1 MLLSYNECI
10 DKYGS
15 DYLLKK
21 EIANG
26 NIFMKEK
33 GVYSTKRNVSDI
45 EVIMNKYPKAVFT
58 DRSAFY
64 YHSLTDVIPDHFYL
78 ATRRE
83 DSRIRDSRVKQ
94 SFLKDE
100 IFEPGIESLQ
110 YNNMS
115 IRIYSKERMLVELMR
130 FRTKMP
136 FDYYKEIIQSYRRI
150 AEEMDFGL
158 VEDYAYMFRNG
169 ESIMNQIQMEVL

>member
-136 FDYYKEIIQSYRRI
+136 FDYYKEIIQSDRRI